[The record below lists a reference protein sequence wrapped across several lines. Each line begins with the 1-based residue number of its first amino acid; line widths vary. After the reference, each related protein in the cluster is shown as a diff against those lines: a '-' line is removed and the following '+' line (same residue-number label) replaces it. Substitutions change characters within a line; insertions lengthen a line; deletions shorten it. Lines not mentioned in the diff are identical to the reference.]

1 MTGGLLISAIGA
13 ALLFAGIRAKR
24 HYSPSKWLTTS
35 AIVTNSYAKRLPSGI
50 NALFTPHIEYTYSVG
65 THSFTGSTYAYSRSE
80 DRNGLSQ
87 VNKLLESY
95 NVGRTI
101 EIWHRIDSP
110 AKSCIKLSSTYSCSQ
125 MHALIVAGAALLF
138 IGLALHGIT

>member
-1 MTGGLLISAIGA
+1 
-13 ALLFAGIRAKR
+13 
-24 HYSPSKWLTTS
+24 
-35 AIVTNSYAKRLPSGI
+35 
-50 NALFTPHIEYTYSVG
+50 
-65 THSFTGSTYAYSRSE
+65 E